1 MSAIQP
7 DLNIKVMCNFCRNP
21 VPNVIENFRDGD
33 LICGDCGLV
42 LGDRV
47 VDTRSEW
54 RTFSNSDSDG
64 GADPTRVGVEWER
77 GDGIESKAVDATQDT
92 LLGDGNTLEST
103 TISRRD
109 GGTGRGKDISRT
121 HSKLSESK
129 NANTLATHARTISS
143 MAERIGLT
151 KQVTDSAIQLFRLSQ
166 TNKQLKSKPAEWSM
180 AACIYLACRQNSVS
194 RTFKE
199 ICGLTNVPK
208 KEIGKLYK
216 ILADQFNKDNK
227 QAGNEIQRAQ
237 VSPESFI
244 GRFAGELELD
254 NNVRAACIQ
263 VGKRVFDKD
272 ILAGRSTIS
281 LVASVIYFVVCLSE
295 TPKSAIEVAKISGCT
310 ESTLKTSYKILYQ
323 HREMLVEGI
332 KTAKGMEALPAV

>member
-64 GADPTRVGVEWER
+64 GADPTRVGVEW
-77 GDGIESKAVDATQDT
+77 DGIESKAMDSTQDT

-151 KQVTDSAIQLFRLSQ
+151 KQVTDSAIQLFRLLKL
-166 TNKQLKSKPAEWSM
+166 NKQLKSKPAEWSM
-180 AACIYLACRQNSVS
+180 AACIYLACRQNSVQ

-199 ICGLTNVPK
+199 VCRLTGVPRTK
-208 KEIGKLYK
+208 AGMVYKL
-216 ILADQFNKDNK
+216 LADQFYKYNK

-237 VSPESFI
+237 ANPESMI
-244 GRFAGELELD
+244 GRFAGDLELD
-254 NNVRAACIQ
+254 IKVRAACME
-263 VGKRVFDKD
+263 VGKRVFDND
-272 ILAGRSTIS
+272 ILAGRSPIS

-295 TPKSAIEVAKISGCT
+295 TPKSAIEVAKMSECT

-332 KTAKGMEALPAV
+332 KTAKGMEALPVV